1 MDQSQIS
8 EKHKSA
14 IISACIAM
22 RKYLD
27 DLRRLMIDGECP
39 ESTGFNGR
47 PMPLSDPEAAQLE
60 REIEGIEGIIG
71 KIEEAVGKD
80 MLKEA
85 QDPLLTRMWASVIL
99 GRIEGILKAMEPDSL
114 ERARGAMPQSLRN
127 LLMDEVST
135 LERKVRA
142 LRDRY
147 TTAK

>member
-1 MDQSQIS
+1 LDQSQIS

-27 DLRRLMIDGECP
+27 DLRRLMIDGECS

-47 PMPLSDPEAAQLE
+47 PMPLPDPEAAQLE
-60 REIEGIEGIIG
+60 REIEGIEELIG

-99 GRIEGILKAMEPDSL
+99 GRIEGILRTMEPGSL
-114 ERARGAMPQSLRN
+114 ERTRGAMPQSLRN